1 MRRVITVPESRP
13 AGAENSNHGR
23 HLRSRFRH
31 AWRRASAPA
40 TVAKVARH
48 FGLSASDVHCKS
60 TSDLVGQLRVWPR
73 HHARD
78 LQVFDLSAKEQRTQQ
93 ETGGLTQ
100 LLAQLAHART
110 RVVMLQLKMFG
121 SIAADAHEPSRFPA
135 WMQVHNATP
144 PKGVTV
150 RNQAGRVSPAVKA
163 LASQDCTVPG
173 GRQGPGRDQQPG
185 TGLPVV
191 GGRRPLLLVVR
202 LSNCP
207 PRTLEEAML
216 RSQTCKLPALR
227 RVCGR
232 DAARTCTRLTDPR
245 SARVTFGPVGCMW
258 NPAVISAARQPH
270 RAGCRFHAISGIN
283 KAFGGVLISA
293 VY

>member
-78 LQVFDLSAKEQRTQQ
+78 LQVLDLAAKEQRTQQ

-144 PKGVTV
+144 PQRCYCKE
-150 RNQAGRVSPAVKA
+150 
-163 LASQDCTVPG
+163 
-173 GRQGPGRDQQPG
+173 PGRASLPG
-185 TGLPVV
+185 CQGARIAGLH
-191 GGRRPLLLVVR
+191 
-202 LSNCP
+202 S
-207 PRTLEEAML
+207 PR
-216 RSQTCKLPALR
+216 
-227 RVCGR
+227 G
-232 DAARTCTRLTDPR
+232 AARAWTRPTAWNR
-245 SARVTFGPVGCMW
+245 SASCW
-258 NPAVISAARQPH
+258 RQTATIWP
-270 RAGCRFHAISGIN
+270 RI
-283 KAFGGVLISA
+283 
-293 VY
+293 